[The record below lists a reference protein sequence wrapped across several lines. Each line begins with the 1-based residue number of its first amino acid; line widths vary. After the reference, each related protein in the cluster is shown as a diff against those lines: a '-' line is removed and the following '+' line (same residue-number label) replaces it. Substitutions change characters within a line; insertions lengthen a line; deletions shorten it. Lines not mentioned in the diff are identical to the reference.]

1 MFNLIVKRLLQ
12 IPLIML
18 VLSMLV
24 LGLTMLLTPQ
34 QRASFYVRNEQMA
47 RRIDEIIRERGL
59 DQPFFVQYWNWLES
73 ALKGDLGFSK
83 AVGEPVVE
91 AIMNRLPNTVELTL
105 YAFIPIIVL
114 GVWLGTLS
122 ALRKDG
128 LIDQIIRVLAVL
140 AFSVPAFVLGIVL
153 LAVFY
158 GYLGWAPGPGQLVVE
173 NRLLLDQLRA
183 AGEFQSYT
191 GMLSI
196 DAMLNGQWGIARDVL
211 AHLVLPVITLS
222 LVITASIVKLMRNS
236 MLETLTSDF
245 VRTARAKGLS
255 ERVVNNK
262 HARRNALIPIINS
275 GGFILIGLLTGSLI
289 TESIFAYPGIGSWLL
304 TSASQMDIPAVL
316 GYSLF
321 VALVVVVL
329 RTLIDIGFAV
339 VDPRVRYD

>member
-158 GYLGWAPGPGQLVVE
+158 GYLGWAWSWSAGGRKPPPA
-173 NRLLLDQLRA
+173 RPA
-183 AGEFQSYT
+183 ACS
-191 GMLSI
+191 
-196 DAMLNGQWGIARDVL
+196 RRVPVL
-211 AHLVLPVITLS
+211 Y
-222 LVITASIVKLMRNS
+222 R
-236 MLETLTSDF
+236 
-245 VRTARAKGLS
+245 
-255 ERVVNNK
+255 
-262 HARRNALIPIINS
+262 HA
-275 GGFILIGLLTGSLI
+275 
-289 TESIFAYPGIGSWLL
+289 EH
-304 TSASQMDIPAVL
+304 
-316 GYSLF
+316 
-321 VALVVVVL
+321 
-329 RTLIDIGFAV
+329 
-339 VDPRVRYD
+339 